1 MDYAPGTSP
10 RLRLEEELDLEVY
23 RRLAQS
29 APREVVTGLVVKLKR
44 ENQLLRAALLELAN
58 EP

>member
-1 MDYAPGTSP
+1 MDYAPGTAP
-10 RLRLEEELDLEVY
+10 HLKVEEELDLEVY
-23 RRLAQS
+23 RRLAHHC
-29 APREVVTGLVVKLKR
+29 PRDVVAGLVVKLKR